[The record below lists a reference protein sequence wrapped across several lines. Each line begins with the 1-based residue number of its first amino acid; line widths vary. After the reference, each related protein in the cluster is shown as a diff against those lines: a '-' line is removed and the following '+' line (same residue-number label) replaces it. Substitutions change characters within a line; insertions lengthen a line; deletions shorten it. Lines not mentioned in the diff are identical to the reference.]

1 MKSDSGHVGQTGSIS
16 KSIENQVGNELLGTF
31 PSYVPPGLKYHNL
44 ESRYFFLQIH
54 LKPLHTF
61 SRSSNEEVLI
71 SQNILYAGNTCGG
84 KCGLNPTPRVKRD

>member
-16 KSIENQVGNELLGTF
+16 KSIENPVGNELLGTF

-54 LKPLHTF
+54 LKPLNTF
-61 SRSSNEEVLI
+61 SRSSNEEDWI
-71 SQNILYAGNTCGG
+71 SQNDFMQG
-84 KCGLNPTPRVKRD
+84 TPVAANMV